1 MPSVPTRKDTRG
13 FFGRCW
19 IGAYFWPRHSLRQ
32 PLSPRRTPPKILTVP
47 WGRCTNPCRSF
58 LLILRFKPKVG
69 EGWHG
74 RGYRTSR
81 KSSGAR
87 GSSAGHHILVFDLDH
102 GVICCRSGLHWS
114 LVEYRIFAS
123 S

>member
-69 EGWHG
+69 EIGKH
-74 RGYRTSR
+74 TSELQSPDHLVCR
-81 KSSGAR
+81 LLLEKKKKKKTKQQTTQKTKTQTAR
-87 GSSAGHHILVFDLDH
+87 RAL
-102 GVICCRSGLHWS
+102 RP
-114 LVEYRIFAS
+114 
-123 S
+123 